1 MQEARIVDWG
11 MRLARRYAVTLGRS
25 MSPLLLLPLDGS
37 AKDEW
42 ALPIAATFA
51 ELTSATVL
59 MIRVIDNPAPATRD
73 VEQALTRRVADF
85 ATSGQRASFRIAVSD
100 DVAGELLRVAD
111 ENDAALVVMATRA
124 PGSVDQAIRGSVADQ
139 LVRESRRPIVVAPP
153 GADYMRGKLL
163 HLRRVL
169 VPLDGSRAALE
180 VVELLLSWPRAAEL
194 EIVLLR
200 VVEPDPKHLKAT
212 RARRALDEIADQVRP
227 RCAVVETRV
236 VEANDPSAVIVGAV
250 RQELAEF
257 IAMTTHGAGGLER
270 LVFGSVA
277 QQVVRASEIP
287 LLLMTPADN
296 GAWR

>member
-1 MQEARIVDWG
+1 
-11 MRLARRYAVTLGRS
+11 

-85 ATSGQRASFRIAVSD
+85 ATSGHRASFRIAVSD

-163 HLRRVL
+163 HVRRVW
-169 VPLDGSRAALE
+169 VPLDGARAALE

-296 GAWR
+296 GVWR

>member
-1 MQEARIVDWG
+1 
-11 MRLARRYAVTLGRS
+11 

-37 AKDEW
+37 TKDEW

-59 MIRVIDNPAPATRD
+59 MIRVIDSPAPATRD

-124 PGSVDQAIRGSVADQ
+124 PGSVDRTIRGSVADR
-139 LVRESRRPIVVAPP
+139 LVRDSRRPIVVAPP

-169 VPLDGSRAALE
+169 VPLDGSQAALE
-180 VVELLLSWPRAAEL
+180 MVELLLSWPRAAEL

-200 VVEPDPKHLKAT
+200 VVQLHPKQLNAT
-212 RARRALDEIADQVRP
+212 RAQRALNVIAEQMRS
-227 RCAVVETRV
+227 RGAAVETRV
-236 VEANDPSAVIVGAV
+236 VEADDPSAVIIGAV

-287 LLLMTPADN
+287 VLLMTPADN